1 MARGKAR
8 GLKVEAVRRDI
19 CDFQGQPDRGER
31 CAQLQ
36 KFRLCQT
43 FQRFQSFNMQR
54 PRPR

>member
-54 PRPR
+54 PRPH